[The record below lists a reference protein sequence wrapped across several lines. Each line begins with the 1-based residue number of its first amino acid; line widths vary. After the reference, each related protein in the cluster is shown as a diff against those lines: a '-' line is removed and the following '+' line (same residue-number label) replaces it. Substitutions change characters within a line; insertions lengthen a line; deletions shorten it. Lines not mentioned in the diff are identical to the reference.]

1 MRSILLLFILALT
14 FNVYAGPLGKKKY
27 KTKTK
32 EVSCKI
38 YKGKKYPCNIYEGK
52 KEPSKGLKIFSGG
65 IPIGMITLS
74 AVLASKQKRTGQ

>member
-14 FNVYAGPLGKKKY
+14 FNVYAGPLGKKKC

-38 YKGKKYPCNIYEGK
+38 YKGK

-74 AVLASKQKRTGQ
+74 AILASKQKRTGQ

>member
-14 FNVYAGPLGKKKY
+14 FNVYAGPLGKKKC

-38 YKGKKYPCNIYEGK
+38 YKGKKK
-52 KEPSKGLKIFSGG
+52 PSKGLKIFSGG

-74 AVLASKQKRTGQ
+74 AILASKQKRTGQ

>member
-14 FNVYAGPLGKKKY
+14 FNVYAGPLGKKKC

-38 YKGKKYPCNIYEGK
+38 YNGKKK
-52 KEPSKGLKIFSGG
+52 PSKGLKIFSGG

-74 AVLASKQKRTGQ
+74 AMLASKQKRTGQ

>member
-14 FNVYAGPLGKKKY
+14 FNVYAGPLGKKKC
-27 KTKTK
+27 KTKSK

-38 YKGKKYPCNIYEGK
+38 YKGKK
-52 KEPSKGLKIFSGG
+52 EPSKAVKVFSGG

-74 AVLASKQKRTGQ
+74 AVLATSPKRAGQ

>member
-14 FNVYAGPLGKKKY
+14 FNVYAGPLGKKKC

-38 YKGKKYPCNIYEGK
+38 YKGKKK
-52 KEPSKGLKIFSGG
+52 PSKGLKIFSGG

-74 AVLASKQKRTGQ
+74 AMLASKQKRTGQ